1 MASLPERIMEYA
13 ESKPEATP
21 IQSRDLLH
29 LGERAAVNRA
39 LSRLVRSKRLL
50 RVCRGLY
57 MRRIQTRFG
66 LRPPFLELALKSL
79 SELWGETIV
88 PGLGSAANVLGL
100 TTQNPIRSIYL
111 TSGPDRILHF
121 GAHRVE
127 FKHAPAWQLAAPRR
141 TAGMVIRAVAGL
153 GRNEVEVTLDAALPK
168 LSSEELTELAS
179 FCDALPDWI
188 SEPLGRRLEHG

>member
-29 LGERAAVNRA
+29 LGERAAVNRS
-39 LSRLVRSKRLL
+39 LSRLVRADRLM
-50 RVCRGLY
+50 RIYRGIY
-57 MRRIQTRFG
+57 MRTIPTCFG
-66 LRPPFLELALKSL
+66 LRPPTLTLALEAL
-79 SELWGETIV
+79 SDLWGETVI

-100 TTQNPIRSIYL
+100 TTQNPVRAIYL
-111 TSGPDRILHF
+111 TSGPDRILDF
-121 GAHRVE
+121 GALRVE
-127 FKHAPAWQLAAPRR
+127 LRHAPAWQLAAPRR
-141 TAGMVIRAVAGL
+141 TAGLVIRAVAGL
-153 GRNEVEVTLDAALPK
+153 GRNEVEVSLDAALPK